1 MAAVKSSVIFF
12 LTYDFTASLRNKDVA
27 FLFISIT
34 FDFEMAIEGDMVP
47 HGSVFKIKPSLKPDS
62 TTQLK
67 NAAYGG
73 KKKKTLSIPLKWM
86 FDSEQHSCDQ
96 VVFSCLPLFSW
107 WLLWETTQPRPNT
120 SRRSRL
126 STTDRHTV
134 TASKCSFIQLWLFK
148 TPRLACKHD
157 IYWNSFRLNRVNVCQ
172 LMRPSYLLVS

>member
-67 NAAYGG
+67 NAAYGE
-73 KKKKTLSIPLKWM
+73 KKKNTVYSI
-86 FDSEQHSCDQ
+86 E
-96 VVFSCLPLFSW
+96 
-107 WLLWETTQPRPNT
+107 
-120 SRRSRL
+120 
-126 STTDRHTV
+126 
-134 TASKCSFIQLWLFK
+134 
-148 TPRLACKHD
+148 
-157 IYWNSFRLNRVNVCQ
+157 VNV
-172 LMRPSYLLVS
+172 

>member
-67 NAAYGG
+67 NAAYGE
-73 KKKKTLSIPLKWM
+73 KKKKNTVYSI
-86 FDSEQHSCDQ
+86 E
-96 VVFSCLPLFSW
+96 
-107 WLLWETTQPRPNT
+107 
-120 SRRSRL
+120 
-126 STTDRHTV
+126 
-134 TASKCSFIQLWLFK
+134 
-148 TPRLACKHD
+148 
-157 IYWNSFRLNRVNVCQ
+157 VNV
-172 LMRPSYLLVS
+172 